1 MFSVPEGTV
10 GLDIHLAALGDWVP
24 EFVRVSNRMAG
35 ITREP
40 TASEISAHRGLL
52 AANALRVENLELFV
66 HHVAEGARVRSE
78 AGIHAA
84 SADEDIASAEQLKA
98 DLATIV
104 LAAQKQAVS
113 PQRLHRI
120 YTLLS
125 PFTDGNGRCGRA
137 LLMWQ
142 VMRAGERAKPRH
154 SKLRRPKISEGRATS
169 ARSMLM

>member
-1 MFSVPEGTV
+1 M

-24 EFVRVSNRMAG
+24 DFVRVSNRMAG
-35 ITREP
+35 IEREP
-40 TASEISAHRGLL
+40 TPSEISAHRGLL

-66 HHVAEGARVRSE
+66 HHVAEGAQVRRE
-78 AGIHAA
+78 PAPQAM
-84 SADEDIASAEQLKA
+84 SADEEAFPREQLKA

-104 LAAQKQAVS
+104 LAAQKQAAS

-142 VMRAGERAKPRH
+142 IMRA
-154 SKLRRPKISEGRATS
+154 SETREAEAVAVSATAASGGRAGS
-169 ARSMLM
+169 ARSTLM

>member
-1 MFSVPEGTV
+1 M
-10 GLDIHLAALGDWVP
+10 GLDIHFAALGDWVP
-24 EFVRVSNRMAG
+24 DFVRVSNRMAG

-40 TASEISAHRGLL
+40 TPSEISAHRGLL
-52 AANALRVENLELFV
+52 AANALRVENLEMFV

-78 AGIHAA
+78 ACAHAE
-84 SADEDIASAEQLKA
+84 STDEVTTSAEQLKA

-104 LAAQKQAVS
+104 LAAQKQAAS

-120 YTLLS
+120 YTMLS

-142 VMRAGERAKPRH
+142 IMRASQRTKSKWSQPR
-154 SKLRRPKISEGRATS
+154 RRGISESRTMP
-169 ARSMLM
+169 ARSTLM

>member
-1 MFSVPEGTV
+1 M
-10 GLDIHLAALGDWVP
+10 GLDIHPAALDDWVP
-24 EFVRVSNRMAG
+24 DFVRVSNRMAG

-66 HHVAEGARVRSE
+66 HHIAAGARLRSE
-78 AGIHAA
+78 AGEHAEP
-84 SADEDIASAEQLKA
+84 DRKPPPAEELKA

-104 LAAQKQAVS
+104 LAVQRQSAS
-113 PQRLHRI
+113 PHRLHRI
-120 YTLLS
+120 YTLLR

-142 VMRAGERAKPRH
+142 IMRAGAKGTAKPRRPD
-154 SKLRRPKISEGRATS
+154 LYRRGTADNYPLQ
-169 ARSMLM
+169 ARSTLM

>member
-1 MFSVPEGTV
+1 M
-10 GLDIHLAALGDWVP
+10 GLNIHLAALGDWVP
-24 EFVRVSNRMAG
+24 DFVRVSNRMAG

-40 TASEISAHRGLL
+40 TVSEISAHRGLL

-66 HHVAEGARVRSE
+66 HHVAEGARLRSE
-78 AGIHAA
+78 AGTPAP
-84 SADEDIASAEQLKA
+84 SANEQTAPAGELKA

-104 LAAQKQAVS
+104 LAAQKQAAS

-125 PFTDGNGRCGRA
+125 PFTDGNGRAGRA

-142 VMRAGERAKPRH
+142 IMRVGGRAKPRR
-154 SKLRRPKISEGRATS
+154 SELKRRGLPGRTTS
-169 ARSMLM
+169 ARSTLM

>member
-1 MFSVPEGTV
+1 MFSVSEGKV

-24 EFVRVSNRMAG
+24 DFVRVSNRMAG

-40 TASEISAHRGLL
+40 TPSEISAHRGLL

-66 HHVAEGARVRSE
+66 HHVAEGARLRSE
-78 AGIHAA
+78 AGTHEA
-84 SADEDIASAEQLKA
+84 SANKQTAPAGELKA

-104 LAAQKQAVS
+104 LAAQKHAAS

-142 VMRAGERAKPRH
+142 IMRASQRTKPKQ
-154 SKLRRPKISEGRATS
+154 SQPRRRGISESRTMP
-169 ARSMLM
+169 ARSTLM

>member
-1 MFSVPEGTV
+1 M
-10 GLDIHLAALGDWVP
+10 GLDIHPAALGDWVP
-24 EFVRVSNRMAG
+24 DFVRVSNRMAG
-35 ITREP
+35 IIREP

-66 HHVAEGARVRSE
+66 HHVAHGALRSEPGARTPSANERMPPP
-78 AGIHAA
+78 AG
-84 SADEDIASAEQLKA
+84 DLKA

-104 LAAQKQAVS
+104 LAAQKQAAS

-142 VMRAGERAKPRH
+142 IIRASRRAKSRR
-154 SKLRRPKISEGRATS
+154 SELRRRWTCEGRATA
-169 ARSMLM
+169 ARSTLM

>member
-1 MFSVPEGTV
+1 M

-24 EFVRVSNRMAG
+24 DFVRVSNRMAG
-35 ITREP
+35 IDREP
-40 TASEISAHRGLL
+40 TPAEISAHRGLL

-66 HHVAEGARVRSE
+66 HHVADGARLRRDGDAPGSQAE
-78 AGIHAA
+78 EDAAHAA
-84 SADEDIASAEQLKA
+84 ELKA

-104 LAAQKQAVS
+104 LAAQKRAAS

-125 PFTDGNGRCGRA
+125 PFTDGNGRCARA

-142 VMRAGERAKPRH
+142 IMRASERVK
-154 SKLRRPKISEGRATS
+154 SRRSQSRTREARSVQGSS
-169 ARSMLM
+169 ARSTLM

>member
-1 MFSVPEGTV
+1 MFSVSEGKV

-24 EFVRVSNRMAG
+24 DFVRVSNRMAG

-40 TASEISAHRGLL
+40 TPSEISAHRGLL

-78 AGIHAA
+78 AGAEA
-84 SADEDIASAEQLKA
+84 LSSAEEMTSAEQLKA

-104 LAAQKQAVS
+104 LAAQKQAAS

-142 VMRAGERAKPRH
+142 IMRAGERARLKR
-154 SKLRRPKISEGRATS
+154 SQFRRREPSGDRAPS
-169 ARSMLM
+169 ARGALM

>member
-1 MFSVPEGTV
+1 V
-10 GLDIHLAALGDWVP
+10 GLDIHFAALSDWVP
-24 EFVRVSNRMAG
+24 DFVRVSNRMAG

-40 TASEISAHRGLL
+40 TPSEISAHRGLL
-52 AANALRVENLELFV
+52 AANALRVENLEMFV

-78 AGIHAA
+78 ACAHAE
-84 SADEDIASAEQLKA
+84 STDEVTTSAEQLKA

-104 LAAQKQAVS
+104 LAAQKHAAS

-120 YTLLS
+120 YTMLS

-142 VMRAGERAKPRH
+142 IMRASQRTKPKR
-154 SKLRRPKISEGRATS
+154 SQLRRRGISESRTMP
-169 ARSMLM
+169 ARSTLM